1 MKFIKTREKV
11 CMTYT
16 LEIDD
21 VHGTIRI
28 DHSKGLL
35 NANDETRKTP

>member
-1 MKFIKTREKV
+1 
-11 CMTYT
+11 MTYT

-35 NANDETRKTP
+35 NANENTSSRRR